1 MKNKLLSKSLK
12 MFICLCLICS
22 LFAGAISVFAAT
34 NTSNAV
40 SARNKVSPYT
50 NPSGETPVTA
60 NGDIG
65 VRLNVITDFTGVF
78 FKIATYQKN
87 GLTADISVYKWEGIY
102 AKSVGNGAVFSD
114 TITLKDNSVQG
125 VVFDNALPAGDYLF
139 VCHNYTGTIAIYS
152 YSGVESFNGYVY
164 NQGYPITENI
174 SYPLIQIGFP
184 AKSAEYFTTCSKPED
199 IIDGNHT
206 APPQYIIPEDSLI
219 HTHPVMPDTWVFT
232 DGLGR
237 VSLTNA
243 EVGDLK
249 DRTLAMFY
257 WSWHIDGNASGNPV
271 NVQELSEKYPEAMRD
286 YDNAIWNNYRN
297 SKFLW
302 NESIYGFYKSDDEWV
317 LRKQAELLAN
327 AGVDVIFTDNTNGQF
342 TWANAYNPLMKTWSD
357 AMADGVLTPKV
368 SFMLPFSNKVDTNA
382 QVKSIYLDIF
392 RAGKYQELWFYWDS
406 KPMLMGM
413 GDSFNASTSLAEKEI
428 LNFFTFRA
436 GQPGYVVS
444 NTANSSWGWL
454 SMYPQALYY
463 KNDSDRLTNSVEQM
477 TVGVAMNHNYK
488 LGLLAPMNGNNIAGR
503 SYTST
508 YPNRYDVDGDEA
520 SKWGYNFAEQ
530 FNYAL
535 KVDPSVILVTGW
547 NEYQAGR
554 FETWPEG
561 YASAV
566 ENAFPDQF
574 NNEFSRDLEPTKGA
588 LADHYYY
595 QLVNFSRQYQGARP
609 IPTPSNSATIDING
623 SIEQWNN
630 VAPYYASYIG
640 NTDSRDADG
649 YGNIHYTETSG
660 RNDIIGAQIARDGEY
675 VYFLVECAE
684 NITPYTDS
692 LWMNLYIDSD
702 QQSQGWNTFEYVLNK
717 SAASKD
723 TLVLEKF
730 VADNSYDSEKIADVE
745 YKIDGRYMTVKINK
759 SDLGLSGD
767 DYTINFSWTDNVHDE
782 GDYSKFSGDIMD
794 FYISGDVAP
803 GGRFK
808 YSYISTAE
816 NTGEHQNPVTPD
828 NPANPEVSTDTD
840 TTAPDETNTDED
852 ISTESTSGEVTTE
865 NITTDAQTTEE
876 ISISAPE
883 ETTAL
888 EETTTVKES
897 TDGESSTQQSAPEK
911 EGCGSTIST
920 FVPIFALISACS
932 LGYRKKSKI

>member
-1 MKNKLLSKSLK
+1 MKNKVLSKSLK
-12 MFICLCLICS
+12 LIICLCLILS
-22 LFAGAISVFAAT
+22 LFAGAISAFAAT
-34 NTSNAV
+34 DASKSV
-40 SARNKVSPYT
+40 SVRNKVSPYT
-50 NPSGETPVTA
+50 SPSGETPVTA
-60 NGDIG
+60 TGSIG
-65 VRLNVITDFTGVF
+65 VRLNVITDFSGVF
-78 FKIATYQKN
+78 FKIATYQKDD
-87 GLTADISVYKWEGIY
+87 LTADISVYKWEGSY
-102 AKSVGNGAVFSD
+102 AKSTDKEAVFTD
-114 TITLKDNSVQG
+114 TITLQDNKVQG
-125 VVFDNALPAGDYLF
+125 ISFDELMPAGDYLF
-139 VCHNYTGTIAIYS
+139 LCHNYSGTIAMYS
-152 YSGVESFNGYVY
+152 YSSIESFKGYVY

-174 SYPLIQIGFP
+174 SYPAIQIAFP
-184 AKSAEYFTTCSKPED
+184 AKGTDYFSDCSRPED

-206 APPQYIIPEDSLI
+206 PPAEYAIPKDSLI
-219 HTHPVMPDTWVFT
+219 YTHAVMPDTWVFT

-237 VSLTNA
+237 VSLTNK
-243 EVGDLK
+243 EVGNRK
-249 DRTLAMFY
+249 NTTLAMFY
-257 WSWHIDGNASGNPV
+257 WSWHIDSNSNGDPV
-271 NVQELSEKYPEAMRD
+271 NVEELSKKYPDAMRD
-286 YDNAIWNNYRN
+286 YNHSLWENYQN
-297 SKFLW
+297 SRFLW
-302 NESIYGFYKSDDEWV
+302 NESIYGFYRSDDEWV

-342 TWANAYNPLMKTWSD
+342 TWANAYNPLMETWSE
-357 AMADGVLTPKV
+357 AMADGVNTPKV
-368 SFMLPFSNKVDTNA
+368 SFMLPFGSKNDTNA

-392 RAGKYQELWFYWDS
+392 RTGKYQELWFYWDS

-413 GDSFNASTSLAEKEI
+413 GNSFDPSASALEKEI
-428 LNFFTFRA
+428 SNFFTFRA

-444 NTANSSWGWL
+444 DTAESSWGWL

-463 KNDSDRLTNSVEQM
+463 KDQTDKNCQKVEQM

-488 LGLLAPMNGNNIAGR
+488 LGLIAPMNGDNIAGR
-503 SYTST
+503 SYTSK
-508 YPNRYDVDGDEA
+508 YPNRYDVEGDEA

-535 KVDPSVILVTGW
+535 KINPKVILVTGW

-554 FETWPEG
+554 HVTWPEG

-574 NNEFSRDLEPTKGA
+574 NDEFSRDIEPTKGA

-609 IPTPSNSATIDING
+609 IPTPSGSATIDING
-623 SIEQWNN
+623 SIEQWKN
-630 VAPYYASYIG
+630 VAPYYAAYIG
-640 NTDSRDADG
+640 NTLDRNADG
-649 YGNIHYTETSG
+649 YGNLHYTETSG

-675 VYFLVECAE
+675 VYFLVECAD

-702 QQSQGWNTFEYVLNK
+702 QESQGWNTFEYVLNK

-730 VADNSYDSEKIADVE
+730 VADNSYDSQKIADVE
-745 YKIDGRYMTVKINK
+745 YKIDGRYMTVKIKK

-816 NTGEHQNPVTPD
+816 NTGEHQNPITPD
-828 NPANPEVSTDTD
+828 DPNSPEEDTSAD
-840 TTAPDETNTDED
+840 TTAPTETNTEENTSAED
-852 ISTESTSGEVTTE
+852 IGGED
-865 NITTDAQTTEE
+865 N
-876 ISISAPE
+876 
-883 ETTAL
+883 
-888 EETTTVKES
+888 
-897 TDGESSTQQSAPEK
+897 TQPSVSEK
-911 EGCGSTIST
+911 KGCGSTISV
-920 FVPIFALISACS
+920 FSPVCALILAFS
-932 LGYRKKSKI
+932 LGYRKKE